1 MQLNKTSLV
10 NICSKTSLMKYS
22 LIGTYF
28 MKTHLYCLPFSF
40 QILPN
45 FSPCSFCYLVSLTEW
60 VMVPHLMCYLLLH
73 DIMDLHMSNLGT
85 LVSQGLCGV
94 FYATRHQITEFQRMT
109 LSLLILWFHITHTH
123 AHTHTHIHT
132 TNSTQHTEGQI
143 DWHIFVNISYHHLLC
158 AQSTCPYYTEWIIW
172 WYQKS
177 KFQSSTMSLLFRN
190 Y

>member
-45 FSPCSFCYLVSLTEW
+45 FSPCCFCYLVSLTEW

-132 TNSTQHTEGQI
+132 HKQHTTHRGT
-143 DWHIFVNISYHHLLC
+143 NRLTHLCKYILSPSAMC
-158 AQSTCPYYTEWIIW
+158 
-172 WYQKS
+172 S
-177 KFQSSTMSLLFRN
+177 KHLSVLHRMNNLMIPKI
-190 Y
+190 